1 MQMRDPLVFV
11 ATNDLVGHT
20 RGRAVM
26 PAAESSVLTSGV
38 GWVPANLALTALGVI
53 SENDFGPWGD
63 LRLLPDEAA
72 RYHLPASADKPGLT
86 LYLADQVTPSGE
98 PWGGC
103 PRTFAR
109 TALEMLREE
118 AGVEVVASFEHE
130 FTMPMPYDTPPFSLD
145 RLRAAEP
152 MGTRL
157 MERLEDLGLDPE
169 NWLPEYGANQFEVT
183 LKPAPAL
190 TAADR
195 AVVLRDTVREVARE
209 FGSRAS
215 FSPLPDPDGSGNGVH
230 VHLSLRRTDTGDPA
244 LYDADGPAGLSE
256 LGRRFAAGILNH
268 AEGLLA
274 VTAPSPIS
282 FLRLTPHRWSTGG
295 VFLADRNREAMLRI
309 CPVVEL
315 SSTPRED
322 QLHLEF
328 RAADAAANPWMVLGV
343 LIRAG
348 LSGLRDEDCEPAVVH
363 LEDMG
368 EVDIE
373 SVPGLPESL
382 PQALEALEADAE
394 ACSWFDPV
402 LLSTYL
408 QVKRAELQQ
417 VADLDERGRCEFV
430 GSLY

>member
-1 MQMRDPLVFV
+1 MKDPLVFV

-20 RGRAVM
+20 RGRAVTA
-26 PAAESSVLTSGV
+26 AAESSVLTSGV
-38 GWVPANLALTALGVI
+38 GWVPANLALTAPGAI
-53 SENDFGPWGD
+53 SEKNVFGSTGD
-63 LRLLPDEAA
+63 LRLLPDADA
-72 RYHLPASADKPGLT
+72 RYDLPATEDTPGVR
-86 LYLADQVTPSGE
+86 LYLADQVNLDGE

-109 TALEMLREE
+109 TAVELLREE
-118 AGVEVVASFEHE
+118 AGLEVTASFEHE
-130 FTMPMPYDTPPFSLD
+130 FTMPMPYDTPPFSLE

-157 MERLEDLGLDPE
+157 MERLADLGLDPE

-195 AVVLRDTVREVARE
+195 AIVLRDTVRDLARQL
-209 FGSRAS
+209 GTRAS
-215 FSPLPDPDGSGNGVH
+215 FCPLPDPDGSGNGVH
-230 VHLSLRRTDTGDPA
+230 VHLSLRHVDSGAPA
-244 LYDADGPAGLSE
+244 LYDEHGPARLSE

-268 AEGLLA
+268 AEALLA

-282 FLRLTPHRWSTGG
+282 YLRLTPHRWSTGG

-309 CPVVEL
+309 CPVVGL
-315 SSTPRED
+315 SSTPKSE

-328 RAADAAANPWMVLGV
+328 RAADAVANPWMVLGA

-348 LSGLRDEDCEPAVVH
+348 LSGLLDEGSEPAVVH
-363 LEDMG
+363 REDMSDDD
-368 EVDIE
+368 VA
-373 SVPGLPESL
+373 STPGLPTSL
-382 PQALEALEADAE
+382 PQALKALEADDE
-394 ACSWFDPV
+394 ARSWFDPV
-402 LLSTYL
+402 LLTTYL
-408 QVKRAELQQ
+408 QVKWAELQQ
-417 VADLDERGRCEFV
+417 VADMGERERCEFV